1 MNITGDNRLLYDG
14 IQEEYRPLLDNT
26 GKKETY
32 QTRGTFTTAQD
43 PTIAQQ
49 TGQLGNR
56 KITTS
61 SPPSL
66 RPIDPKDLIH
76 DDESLPIT
84 SEHTITEVTPQVPSL
99 PIEQEK
105 LIEAYQAVNEKRST
119 VMESLREI
127 KPVLSLVT
135 KRDLE
140 IIASLKPLVARTEE
154 CNWMSVNDRDVFTR
168 ESNLI
173 PNTKNIPIYVKDEK
187 GHLTTMIPPVIP
199 SGLKTTVRNANNVQE
214 GFRDNTNLE
223 EIPPEARKKLKQELQ
238 QALEHCYAE
247 VPDTRSNENS
257 NENDNNNGENE
268 NQNLV
273 KIRNFFARFHKEEDF
288 IPVKEMG
295 KLFFDFNE
303 ETDLDPPL
311 GEALDKALQY
321 NKHKENLLREDS
333 ISHEELEAFGQ
344 ACILSQDVTEASF
357 HQFNENLQTIW
368 SELPSTQKEF
378 LTALYHRANVVA
390 RQTAVVG
397 TTVAVGGA
405 KLSVI
410 PLVGAAAFL
419 ALTSNPVTGAVGVV
433 AVELLS
439 LEIIYTQLREET
451 HWPPHESKLI
461 KYAPGYAIGLV
472 TSAAIALP
480 PIISVAGPVGLVFA
494 IPFTML
500 GSMLGGTIHEC
511 GDKAG
516 QAVSRYF
523 QVDASS
529 EQAQKSFAE
538 FSEAFNR
545 SCGNHLEGFLTTTKL
560 LQENNRKQLE
570 QVNDFLKPDPLRS
583 RNPILQ
589 AVAEKFKTYLESK
602 NEFYQNSIVALE
614 KQIQVREENK
624 QEEGERIDSKVYLRR
639 GLP

>member
-14 IQEEYRPLLDNT
+14 IQEEYRPLLDNA

-66 RPIDPKDLIH
+66 PPIDPKDLIH
-76 DDESLPIT
+76 DDESLSIT
-84 SEHTITEVTPQVPSL
+84 SEHTITEVTPQAPSL

-105 LIEAYQAVNEKRST
+105 LIEAYQAVNEKRSA
-119 VMESLREI
+119 VIKSLREI
-127 KPVLSLVT
+127 KSALSLVT
-135 KRDLE
+135 ERDQE
-140 IIASLKPLVARTEE
+140 IIASLKPFVIDSKE
-154 CNWMSVNDRDVFTR
+154 WVSIF
-168 ESNLI
+168 SNNTSALLDQKLI
-173 PNTKNIPIYVKDEK
+173 PNSQNVPILIEDTDGKCSTVV
-187 GHLTTMIPPVIP
+187 PPVIP
-199 SGLKTTVRNANNVQE
+199 SRLKTIVRNANNVQKV
-214 GFRDNTNLE
+214 FQDKTNLE
-223 EIPPEARKKLKQELQ
+223 EIPLEARKKLKQELQ

-247 VPDTRSNENS
+247 VPDPRSNENS

-273 KIRNFFARFHKEEDF
+273 KIRKFFARFDKDEDF
-288 IPVKEMG
+288 ISVKEIANLLGEVTEMG
-295 KLFFDFNE
+295 NN
-303 ETDLDPPL
+303 LDPNL
-311 GEALDKALQY
+311 HEALDKALQY
-321 NKHKENLLREDS
+321 KESFVKKGSGS
-333 ISHEELEAFGQ
+333 ISHEEIEAFRRV
-344 ACILSQDVTEASF
+344 CTLSQDETEASF
-357 HQFNENLQTIW
+357 HQFNENFQTIW
-368 SELPSTQKEF
+368 NELPCVQKEF
-378 LTALYHRANVVA
+378 LTALYHKADATA
-390 RQTAVVG
+390 RQTAAIG
-397 TTVAVGGA
+397 ASTVIGGIEA
-405 KLSVI
+405 IWHLEGLNDIHGRDLFEHPSFN
-410 PLVGAAAFL
+410 LGAAAT
-419 ALTSNPVTGAVGVV
+419 ALGFIAFPNLVAGLGSFGV
-433 AVELLS
+433 LP
-439 LEIIYTQLREET
+439 IIY
-451 HWPPHESKLI
+451 
-461 KYAPGYAIGLV
+461 GV
-472 TSAAIALP
+472 TF
-480 PIISVAGPVGLVFA
+480 GG
-494 IPFTML
+494 ML
-500 GSMLGGTIHEC
+500 GVAIERSIAST
-511 GDKAG
+511 G

>member
-14 IQEEYRPLLDNT
+14 IQEEYRPLLDNA

-127 KPVLSLVT
+127 KHALSLVT
-135 KRDLE
+135 ERDQE
-140 IIASLKPLVARTEE
+140 IITSLKPFVMDSEE
-154 CNWMSVNDRDVFTR
+154 WASIFSHNTMALLDQK
-168 ESNLI
+168 LI
-173 PNTKNIPIYVKDEK
+173 PNSQNIPILVKDTDGNCSK
-187 GHLTTMIPPVIP
+187 VVPPVIP
-199 SGLKTTVRNANNVQE
+199 SQLKTIIKDENNVQKV
-214 GFRDNTNLE
+214 FQDKTKLAT
-223 EIPPEARKKLKQELQ
+223 IPPETRKKLKQELQ

-247 VPDTRSNENS
+247 VPDPRSNENS
-257 NENDNNNGENE
+257 NENDNNNGESE

-273 KIRNFFARFHKEEDF
+273 KIRNFFACFDKDKDF
-288 IPVKEMG
+288 ISVKEIANLLEGVEEIG
-295 KLFFDFNE
+295 KNLNPS
-303 ETDLDPPL
+303 LH
-311 GEALDKALQY
+311 EALDKALQY
-321 NKHKENLLREDS
+321 KESFVKKGSGS
-333 ISHEELEAFGQ
+333 ISDEETEAFRRV
-344 ACILSQDVTEASF
+344 CTLSQDETEASF

-368 SELPSTQKEF
+368 NELPSVQKEF
-378 LTALYHRANVVA
+378 LTALYHRANAVA

-419 ALTSNPVTGAVGVV
+419 ALTSNPVTGAVVLV
-433 AVELLS
+433 AAQLLS
-439 LEIIYTQLREET
+439 VEVIGIQLGDE
-451 HWPPHESKLI
+451 PPWLPRESKLI
-461 KYAPGYAIGLV
+461 KYTPGYAIGLV
-472 TSAAIALP
+472 TGAAISLTS
-480 PIISVAGPVGLVFA
+480 IISVTGPAGLVLA
-494 IPFTML
+494 IPLTMVA
-500 GSMLGGTIHEC
+500 SMLGGTIHEC

-516 QAVSRYF
+516 QAVSRYL

-570 QVNDFLKPDPLRS
+570 QVNGFLKPDPLRS

-589 AVAEKFKTYLESK
+589 AVAKKFKTYLESK
-602 NEFYQNSIVALE
+602 NEFYQNFIVALE

-624 QEEGERIDSKVYLRR
+624 QKEGERIDSKVYLRR
-639 GLP
+639 GLL